1 MTAGLI
7 FGLKG
12 GSEFHIEI
20 WKKNES
26 VLNIYIYRMI
36 QGNIARVSDV
46 ACGPPVTIAFVY
58 HGEHISNIL
67 YSYLLFFIHL
77 KLITFLRNFLNQ
89 LHSYEKR
96 KSLPYLCHLILAL
109 VTSVVK
115 IKVQFH
121 WQRFVSALK
130 KQVTPFASLPNAV
143 HSNRLSTCFSLQER
157 MNIGYVVLTPYHN
170 WAMFLVKIQI
180 ISKTEL
186 QCITLKLSKMKIMI
200 YRE

>member
-1 MTAGLI
+1 
-7 FGLKG
+7 
-12 GSEFHIEI
+12 
-20 WKKNES
+20 
-26 VLNIYIYRMI
+26 MI
-36 QGNIARVSDV
+36 QGNLALVSGV
-46 ACGPPVTIAFVY
+46 ACGPPVIIAFVY
-58 HGEHISNIL
+58 HNDHFFKIL
-67 YSYLLFFIHL
+67 YSYLIFFIHL
-77 KLITFLRNFLNQ
+77 KLITFLKNFPNQ
-89 LHSYEKR
+89 MHSYEKR

-121 WQRFVSALK
+121 WQMYVSALK
-130 KQVTPFASLPNAV
+130 KKVTPFASLPNAV

-186 QCITLKLSKMKIMI
+186 QCITLKFSKIKIMI
-200 YRE
+200 YCE